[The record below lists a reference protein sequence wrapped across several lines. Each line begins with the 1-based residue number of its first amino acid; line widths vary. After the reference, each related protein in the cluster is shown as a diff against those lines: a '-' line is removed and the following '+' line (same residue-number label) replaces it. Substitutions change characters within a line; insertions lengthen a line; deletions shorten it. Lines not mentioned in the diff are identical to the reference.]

1 MLSKASLK
9 YVIFG
14 VVFNFFC
21 RKIDANDKLL
31 LTNNMNGTSVD
42 HLLQRMDQTIHNLET
57 KVSVYDSLVLS
68 MQTKIN
74 KLETSVNTLNSKVE
88 LLCS

>member
-14 VVFNFFC
+14 LVFNFVC
-21 RKIDANDKLL
+21 RKIDANDKRL
-31 LTNNMNGTSVD
+31 LTNDMNGTSVD
-42 HLLQRMDQTIHNLET
+42 HLLQRMDQTIQNLET
-57 KVSVYDSLVLS
+57 RVSVYDSLVLS
-68 MQTKIN
+68 MQSKIN

-88 LLCS
+88 VLCN